1 MDDYLNE
8 FYPETPPEEK
18 EIPDPEPIYNRH
30 YIITDAQGRIT
41 EGWSDGPHPGRDTSG
56 AVDIQD
62 EKLAQL
68 SAVCAAGR
76 GQDIG

>member
-1 MDDYLNE
+1 MDELFCE
-8 FYPETPPEEK
+8 VF
-18 EIPDPEPIYNRH
+18 DPQAEPYAGPSYNRH
-30 YIITDAQGRIT
+30 YIAANERGRIT